1 MGLGSSNVESVIQET
16 IPGTELNLDLD
27 HRGREK
33 KNSKEASHIGHHF
46 VIKNVFQC
54 SSKLHCQ
61 HYLSLTRNISIK
73 IIFRKYFKGNKN
85 LKLEDKHTYKISTN

>member
-33 KNSKEASHIGHHF
+33 KKQQRSITYRPP
-46 VIKNVFQC
+46 
-54 SSKLHCQ
+54 L
-61 HYLSLTRNISIK
+61 RN
-73 IIFRKYFKGNKN
+73 
-85 LKLEDKHTYKISTN
+85 